1 LSEREQERVRRS
13 TKAMW
18 PTLATTLVAVASAA
32 TAAASGSVGPG
43 AHQDGKYNVLFI
55 VVDSEFYL
63 RFQTL
68 AQKIITGYL

>member
-1 LSEREQERVRRS
+1 V
-13 TKAMW
+13 MW

-32 TAAASGSVGPG
+32 TAATSGSVGPG

-63 RFQTL
+63 RFPL
-68 AQKIITGYL
+68 LHKNHWSALHAHESP